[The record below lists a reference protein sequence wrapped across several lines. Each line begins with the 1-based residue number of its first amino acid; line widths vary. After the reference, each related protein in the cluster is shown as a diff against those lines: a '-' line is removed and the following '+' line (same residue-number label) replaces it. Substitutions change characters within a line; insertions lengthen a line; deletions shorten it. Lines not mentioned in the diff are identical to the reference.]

1 MNSVKNLN
9 KNMGDIKVKIETIKK
24 YQSEMNTIIEMKNR
38 QNQQIN

>member
-9 KNMGDIKVKIETIKK
+9 KNMGDRKVKIETIKK